1 MKYLNPHMFK
11 DNTMKFLLY
20 YITFV
25 GFLGATAQTHTVSLE
40 QSKQAAIAYSYSLKN
55 SELRINSSKT
65 DVAAAKSDY
74 LPAVSGTGIGLY
86 GFKDLVAALPPLLN
100 ESINNLYLVGVTG
113 TETLY
118 AGGKIKTGNQLAA
131 LQLEVS
137 QIRRK
142 QSLDSVILLTEQKY
156 WNLVNIQ
163 EQQKTLSVNE
173 TLLNAVLKMQKDML
187 ASGLIARNDLLR
199 VKVQL
204 SELLV
209 NKSKLQ
215 NGRRVALLDFSM
227 YTGLTFDSLLVMQDT
242 MDKKAMPVLLA
253 LHPDT
258 SLTQNSNYI
267 LLNKRITGE
276 ALQTRLAKGDN
287 RPILALGVSASQ
299 VGSINSGIGSNFAPA
314 GFLTLSVP
322 ISSGLWGRGKQKVAQ
337 RKISEAIAKND
348 FLDGQN
354 QIKVGITRY
363 WYDMKDQLIQI
374 SFAKDN
380 LELATE
386 NLKVNQDNYKSG
398 LATISDVLD
407 AQAAY
412 QQASSTV
419 ATAFSD
425 FYFKAAVYNY
435 VTSKVALQ

>member
-1 MKYLNPHMFK
+1 MKL
-11 DNTMKFLLY
+11 LLY
-20 YITFV
+20 YIVFV
-25 GFLGATAQTHTVSLE
+25 GFLSANAQIHTISLE
-40 QSKQAAIAYSYSLKN
+40 QSKQSAIAYSYSLRN

-74 LPAVSGTGIGLY
+74 LPSVSGTGVGLY
-86 GFKDLVAALPPLLN
+86 GFKDLVAAMPPLFS
-100 ESINNLYLVGVTG
+100 EGINNLYLVGVTG

-118 AGGKIKTGNQLAA
+118 AGGKIKTGNELAA

-137 QIRRK
+137 QIRKK
-142 QSLDSVILLTEQKY
+142 QSLDSVVLLTEQKY

-187 ASGLIARNDLLR
+187 ASGLIARNDLLK

-227 YTGLTFDSLLVMQDT
+227 YTGLVFDSLLVMQDNLD
-242 MDKKAMPVLLA
+242 DKKMPAMLA
-253 LHPDT
+253 LRPDT
-258 SLTQNSNYI
+258 NITQNPNYI
-267 LLNKRITGE
+267 LLDKRIKGE
-276 ALQTRLAKGDN
+276 VLQTRLAKGDN
-287 RPILALGVSASQ
+287 RPTLALGVSASQ
-299 VGSINSGIGSNFAPA
+299 VGSINSGLGSSFAPA
-314 GFLTLSVP
+314 GLVTFSVP
-322 ISSGLWGRGKQKVAQ
+322 ISNGLWGRGKQKVAQ
-337 RKISEAIAKND
+337 RKISEQIAKND
-348 FLDGQN
+348 FINAQN
-354 QIKVGITRY
+354 QIKIGITRY
-363 WYDMKDQLIQI
+363 WYDVKDQLVQI

-407 AQAAY
+407 AQAAF
-412 QQASSTV
+412 QKASSTV

-425 FYFKAAVYNY
+425 FYVKSAVYNY
-435 VTSKVALQ
+435 VTSKVDQ

>member
-1 MKYLNPHMFK
+1 M
-11 DNTMKFLLY
+11 TMKFLLY

-65 DVAAAKSDY
+65 DVLAAKSDY
-74 LPAVSGTGIGLY
+74 LPSVSGTGVGLY

-100 ESINNLYLVGVTG
+100 EGINNLYLVGVTG

-118 AGGKIKTGNQLAA
+118 AGGKIKTGNELAA

-137 QIRRK
+137 QIRKK

-163 EQQKTLSVNE
+163 EQQKTILVNE
-173 TLLNAVLKMQKDML
+173 ALLNVVLKTQKDML
-187 ASGLIARNDLLR
+187 ASGLIARNDLLK

-242 MDKKAMPVLLA
+242 LDKNSMPAMLALRPDTNITQNPNYVLL
-253 LHPDT
+253 D
-258 SLTQNSNYI
+258 
-267 LLNKRITGE
+267 KRIKGE

-287 RPILALGVSASQ
+287 RPTLALGVSASQ
-299 VGSINSGIGSNFAPA
+299 VGSINSGLGSSFAPSA
-314 GFLTLSVP
+314 LVTFSVP

-337 RKISEAIAKND
+337 RRISEQIAKND
-348 FLDGQN
+348 FIDGQN
-354 QIKVGITRY
+354 QIKIGITRY
-363 WYDMKDQLIQI
+363 WYDVKDQLVQI

-425 FYFKAAVYNY
+425 FYVKSAVYHY
-435 VTSKVALQ
+435 VTSKVAP